1 MKANESN
8 KKAFLEIYEARSDAI
23 FRHCYF
29 KVSDRE
35 IAQDMAQQAFMQL
48 WTYMRDGKQIDN
60 PKALLYRI
68 AGNLAIDWYRK
79 KKSDSLEG
87 LMEGG
92 FDPADKRGENI
103 EQSAEFQNVLKR
115 LPEMPPDEQNLI
127 LWRFVEDLSPKEIS
141 EILQERENTVSVRIH
156 RAIEHL
162 KVLMK
167 TA

>member
-8 KKAFLEIYEARSDAI
+8 KKAFLEIYEAHSDAI
-23 FRHCYF
+23 YRHCYF
-29 KVSDRE
+29 KVSSRE
-35 IAQDMAQQAFMQL
+35 IAQDMTQQAFMQL
-48 WTYMRDGKQIDN
+48 WTYIGREKKIEN

-79 KKSDSLEG
+79 KKSESLEG

-115 LPEMPPDEQNLI
+115 LPEMSLDEQNLI

-162 KVLMK
+162 RDLMK
-167 TA
+167 TS